1 MSNEEFKIINKIFEL
16 KEIKSG
22 HILYQRYAEAA
33 DARDR
38 ERVYEWK
45 LIKFLGYQNAEGS
58 EEKDL
63 LLNRYFI
70 KKIGIEYPKK
80 ITSEVK
86 KNILREIR
94 LNELGIK

>member
-1 MSNEEFKIINKIFEL
+1 MSNEEFKIINKIFEF